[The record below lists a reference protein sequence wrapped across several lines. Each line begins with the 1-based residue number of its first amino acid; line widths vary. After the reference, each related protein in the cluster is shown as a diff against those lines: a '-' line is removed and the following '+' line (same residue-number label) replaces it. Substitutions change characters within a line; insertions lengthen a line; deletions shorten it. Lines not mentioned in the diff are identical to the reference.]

1 LSRSISTV
9 DIDSPTWKYGR
20 HWRSMTIHLYE
31 NTVDIDSRY
40 WFTQLKIRLM
50 SHRPS
55 ISGKISRNRP
65 VMWIHTKEKLVDRVF
80 PRSRKKGPLTYGPI
94 RGEKWSWTHVHQE
107 VMVPCVVRNGPNTYP
122 NIDTYP
128 LIYRPVQLVT
138 VDIDGRCWFTNGKIL
153 LILTVDDNS
162 STENYGHRRWKID
175 IILWSISL
183 TTPVHD
189 S

>member
-1 LSRSISTV
+1 
-9 DIDSPTWKYGR
+9 
-20 HWRSMTIHLYE
+20 
-31 NTVDIDSRY
+31 
-40 WFTQLKIRLM
+40 M

-94 RGEKWSWTHVHQE
+94 RGEKWSRTHIHQE

-128 LIYRPVQLVT
+128 PIYRPGRSVT
-138 VDIDGRCWFTNGKIL
+138 VDIDGRCRFTNGRIRSIFKTKARYKNSPANGVIP
-153 LILTVDDNS
+153 ITHCIKKWTLTWGVLDVTKRHFPSKNAFS
-162 STENYGHRRWKID
+162 
-175 IILWSISL
+175 
-183 TTPVHD
+183 
-189 S
+189 